1 MTAAGQKYVCRLR
14 YRMLSEGDG
23 GLEWS
28 CLNTGDHVGVGIAA
42 VFFLSSLRL
51 EEPER
56 HSHFLLVDG
65 NVEFQR
71 RLWEADR

>member
-1 MTAAGQKYVCRLR
+1 MELFKHWRPCG
-14 YRMLSEGDG
+14 
-23 GLEWS
+23 
-28 CLNTGDHVGVGIAA
+28 GIAA

-56 HSHFLLVDG
+56 HSHFLPVDG